1 MISVKKTLLNIKEN
15 LFWAFFYNVCMIPL
29 AIGFLEPLN
38 ITMNPMVAGLAM
50 TLSSTTVILNALRLK
65 KWKEDKNV

>member
-1 MISVKKTLLNIKEN
+1 
-15 LFWAFFYNVCMIPL
+15 MIPL
-29 AIGFLEPLN
+29 AIGFLESLN